1 MVQQLDDEASE
12 IQMEVDEPDPICDVG
27 EPDSVCNTE
36 EVTGVG
42 TLVAAKDG
50 DLKRAAAL
58 FILKAREVQMITQDA
73 LDALLPDIT
82 G

>member
-1 MVQQLDDEASE
+1 MDEYDSLSNVA
-12 IQMEVDEPDPICDVG
+12 EV
-27 EPDSVCNTE
+27 S
-36 EVTGVG
+36 GVG
-42 TLVAAKDG
+42 DLLAAKDV

-58 FILKAREVQMITQDA
+58 FILKAREVHMITQDT